1 MFRFLTPVLLCLSL
15 FSAAANAQSVQTLFE
30 RGMEAGNAGDY
41 TRAFD
46 LVRQAAEGGHAPAQ
60 YTLGSMYSF
69 GQGVEPSK
77 GEAMIWFERAASQD
91 HPLALYNLGL
101 YYDLGIG
108 VAQDRTRALE
118 WYRRGAAAGE
128 PQAAYNAGH
137 MMLTA
142 DGVARDTAEGL
153 RLIEQS
159 AGAGTADAQV
169 SLGYI
174 FEVGY
179 GVSKDPAKALDY
191 YARAERN
198 NLGGAGDKRLA
209 LASSVLEEG
218 IALELDGH
226 GADALRLQDLACRY
240 GQFYACYNAGRLRFQ
255 GRLVP
260 RDVDGA
266 LESLRVAC
274 DRLLDVACRMSAVA
288 ALSAADATPADREH
302 SSFYLG
308 QLCQARDPRA
318 CHNLAVIS
326 MSPAF
331 GTPDPDAAMKLLA
344 RSCIEL
350 DFFVSCEPYYAI
362 YNSSLPQPSAGSAS
376 GMSILEEGVLAILSV
391 AARGVSALSATGSY
405 SSGAYGGYSAFSPPS
420 TTTYT
425 AYSPADQANFSN
437 FMDSVRYPTVQ
448 CRPGNPYC

>member
-41 TRAFD
+41 TRAFE

-69 GQGVEPSK
+69 GQGVELSK
-77 GEAMIWFERAASQD
+77 TEAMIWFERAASQD

-101 YYDLGIG
+101 YFDLGIG
-108 VAQDRTRALE
+108 VAQDRTRALA

-142 DGVARDTAEGL
+142 DGVARDAAEGL

-159 AGAGTADAQV
+159 ASAGTADAQA

-179 GVSKDPAKALDY
+179 GLGKDPARALDY
-191 YARAERN
+191 YAQAERN
-198 NLGGAGDKRLA
+198 NLGGAGDRRLA
-209 LASSVLEEG
+209 LASNVLEEG
-218 IALELDGH
+218 IALELDGR
-226 GADALRLQDLACRY
+226 GPDALRLQDLACRY
-240 GQFYACYNAGRLRFQ
+240 GQYYACFNAGRLRFE

-260 RDVDGA
+260 RDVAGA
-266 LESLRVAC
+266 LERLRVAC
-274 DRLLDVACRMSAVA
+274 DRLLEAACRLRAEAV
-288 ALSAADATPADREH
+288 LSGADATQADRER
-302 SSFYLG
+302 SSVYLE
-308 QLCQARDPRA
+308 QLCSQADARA
-318 CHNLAVIS
+318 CHNLAFIR

-344 RSCIEL
+344 RNCIERG
-350 DFFVSCEPYYAI
+350 FNASCEPYYAM
-362 YNSSLPQPSAGSAS
+362 YNSSLPQRSAS
-376 GMSILEEGVLAILSV
+376 SNAGKSILEEGVLAIMSV
-391 AARGVSALSATGSY
+391 AADGLSALSATGSY

-420 TTTYT
+420 TTTYST
-425 AYSPADQANFSN
+425 YSPADKANFSN
-437 FMDSVRYPTVQ
+437 FIDSIRYPTVQ
-448 CRPGNPYC
+448 CRSGNPYC

>member
-15 FSAAANAQSVQTLFE
+15 FSATANAQSVQTLFE

-41 TRAFD
+41 ARAFE

-69 GQGVEPSK
+69 GQGIEPSRS
-77 GEAMIWFERAASQD
+77 EAMIWFERAASQD

-108 VAQDRTRALE
+108 VAQDRTRALA

-142 DGVARDTAEGL
+142 DGVARDAAEGL

-159 AGAGTADAQV
+159 ASAGTADAQA

-179 GVSKDPAKALDY
+179 GVGKDPAKALDY
-191 YARAERN
+191 YAQAERN

-218 IALELDGH
+218 IALELDGR

-240 GQFYACYNAGRLRFQ
+240 GQFYACFNAGRLRFE

-266 LESLRVAC
+266 LERLRVAC
-274 DRLLDVACRMSAVA
+274 DRLVEAACRISAEAV
-288 ALSAADATPADREH
+288 LSASDATPADRER
-302 SSFYLG
+302 SSVYLG
-308 QLCQARDPRA
+308 QLCRQGDARA
-318 CHNLAVIS
+318 CHNLAVMR

-344 RSCIEL
+344 RNCIEL
-350 DFFVSCEPYYAI
+350 DFSASCEPYYAI
-362 YNSSLPQPSAGSAS
+362 YNSSLPQPSAGSPS

-391 AARGVSALSATGSY
+391 AAGGLSALSATGSY

-425 AYSPADQANFSN
+425 AYSPADKANFSN

>member
-1 MFRFLTPVLLCLSL
+1 MLRFLTPVFLCLSL
-15 FSAAANAQSVQTLFE
+15 FSATASAQSVQTLFE

-41 TRAFD
+41 ISAFA

-69 GQGVEPSK
+69 GQGVELSK
-77 GEAMIWFERAASQD
+77 TEAMIWFERAASQD

-108 VAQDRTRALE
+108 VAQDRTRALA

-137 MMLTA
+137 MLLTA
-142 DGVARDTAEGL
+142 DGVARDAAEGL

-159 AGAGTADAQV
+159 ASAGTADAQA

-179 GVSKDPAKALDY
+179 GLGKDPARALDY
-191 YARAERN
+191 YAQAERN
-198 NLGGAGDKRLA
+198 NLGGAGDRRLA
-209 LASSVLEEG
+209 LASNVLEEG
-218 IALELDGH
+218 IALELDGR
-226 GADALRLQDLACRY
+226 GPDALRLQDLACRY
-240 GQFYACYNAGRLRFQ
+240 GQYYACFNAGRLRFE

-260 RDVDGA
+260 RDVAGA
-266 LESLRVAC
+266 LERLRVAC
-274 DRLLDVACRMSAVA
+274 DRLLEAACRLRAEAV
-288 ALSAADATPADREH
+288 LSGADATQADRER
-302 SSFYLG
+302 SSVYLE
-308 QLCQARDPRA
+308 QLCSQADPRA
-318 CHNLAVIS
+318 CHNLAVIR

-344 RSCIEL
+344 RNCIERGF
-350 DFFVSCEPYYAI
+350 DASCEPYYAM
-362 YNSSLPQPSAGSAS
+362 YNSSLPQRSAS
-376 GMSILEEGVLAILSV
+376 SNAGMSILEEGVLAIMSV
-391 AARGVSALSATGSY
+391 AADGLSALSATGSY

-420 TTTYT
+420 TTTYS
-425 AYSPADQANFSN
+425 AYSPADKVNFSN
-437 FMDSVRYPTVQ
+437 FMDSIRYPTVQ
-448 CRPGNPYC
+448 CRSGNPYC